1 MTASRR
7 DKDMNSICMAI
18 RTGPTESQPEPAAMS
33 TPAPILTAST
43 DWHWS
48 PTPYPGVDFTW
59 LRRNPDGG
67 GSALLKLAKGAKL
80 PLHRHPGAEQV
91 FVTAGR
97 LKIGAHVLGKGDHLF
112 IDAHVPHSV
121 EALQSAVYLTVSEN
135 DGVELLPPDQ
145 AG

>member
-1 MTASRR
+1 MTISRR
-7 DKDMNSICMAI
+7 DIDEHPKIIAI
-18 RTGPTESQPEPAAMS
+18 RAGPVEHQTEPAAMS
-33 TPAPILTAST
+33 TPAPILTSST

-80 PLHRHPGAEQV
+80 PLHQHPGTEQV

-97 LKIGAHVLGKGDHLF
+97 LKVGN
-112 IDAHVPHSV
+112 
-121 EALQSAVYLTVSEN
+121 TC
-135 DGVELLPPDQ
+135 
-145 AG
+145 